1 MNSSNVRN
9 HLLRIRLSQAEL
21 GQLESLASEAG
32 ITKSELV
39 RNHIGQTKI
48 NNDPAN
54 RERLVILGRINANL
68 QQIARWV
75 HETKTLIET
84 TTILSHLIALEREIS
99 EL

>member
-1 MNSSNVRN
+1 MNSSNTRD

-21 GQLESLASEAG
+21 DRLETLASEAG

-39 RNHIGQTKI
+39 RDHIGKTKI
-48 NNDPAN
+48 SNDADSKD
-54 RERLVILGRINANL
+54 RLAILGRINANL

-75 HETKTLIET
+75 QETKTPIET
-84 TTILSHLIALEREIS
+84 TTVLSHLIALERAIS

>member
-1 MNSSNVRN
+1 MHNKNIRD

-21 GQLESLASEAG
+21 SQMEALAREAN

-39 RNHIGQTKI
+39 RDRIMKTKI
-48 NNDPAN
+48 NSNAASK
-54 RERLVILGRINANL
+54 ERLAILGRINANL

-75 HETKTLIET
+75 HETKTPIET
-84 TTILSHLIALEREIS
+84 TAVLSHLISLEREIS